1 MSRTFKPDE
10 QRNKPAGTSSALY
23 HLFPEPSG
31 NFLQL
36 GGQGRLNCV
45 VARWLSSMHE
55 NLVSSTGSIPKTV
68 SELRGHVRFLKA
80 DQSSAFSCS
89 SPHPP
94 FCPPM
99 HPPPALSP
107 LLLLLFLFLSLCL
120 SLSLSQPVDL
130 SENKQGSPK

>member
-1 MSRTFKPDE
+1 MVTLSRTFKPDE
-10 QRNKPAGTSSALY
+10 QRNEPARTSSALY
-23 HLFPEPSG
+23 QLFPEPSG

-36 GGQGRLNCV
+36 GGQGRLICV
-45 VARWLSSMHE
+45 VACWLSSMHE
-55 NLVSSTGSIPKTV
+55 NLVSSTRSIPV

-80 DQSSAFSCS
+80 DQSSACSCS

-120 SLSLSQPVDL
+120 SLCVYICPSL
-130 SENKQGSPK
+130 NRWT